1 MNLAVIPFVKPPL
14 HGPSAWSVGGLTD
27 VTAMT
32 CDGLSARSISPL
44 QSEAHR
50 IRSGEFNRSKGAAAS
65 PQPTVLRCIIAVGE
79 RHQLSMLSVLHVQ
92 HHAISVEGFGMKN
105 KARVVEI
112 FSAGVAL
119 FAPMNLA
126 WGQSCQCENTPIA
139 SPPHVAGFQYYVVP
153 LRSFADPRVA
163 GEQAGLNYNPGRQLP
178 AGWPNQWGGPALLD
192 DAGQVAKKEAAKPA
206 TQGGDLK
213 ASQNADQK
221 GQTANEAAESAQK
234 QTATPGLI
242 SSLMVRDP
250 FSGRMVPTNS
260 QVRWAHGE
268 TTQVA
273 VGGATGGDQKA
284 AVGENKAET
293 QRSTGISTGADR
305 KEAESQSGISAKAS
319 RETAGGSDASIGASG
334 KTNTRPWSVLPT
346 PGRAG
351 GGPAI
356 GGGTG
361 GLGGGGGGG
370 ANAGMGG
377 GNGGGGGV
385 GGNGWNW
392 NPETGGAGGATGGNG
407 GGQAKTGVL
416 DYVDTINDKNDPPT
430 DGPGDDPVDPPTD
443 GPGDDPVDP
452 PTDGPGDD
460 PVDPPSDGPGED
472 PVDPPTDG
480 PGEDPVDPPT
490 DGPGDDPV
498 DPPTDGPGDDPVDP
512 PTEGP
517 GDDPVD
523 PPADGPGDDPV
534 DPPIDGPG
542 EDPVDPPTD
551 GPGDDPVDPPHDGPC
566 DDLTDIPLPD
576 PSVPD
581 VTPDV
586 PTGDDPSHCG
596 GGHHI
601 PPGHGD
607 SPVVPEPG
615 SIILLGIAGGV
626 GGAGLIRRRLKKAK
640 VDGK

>member
-1 MNLAVIPFVKPPL
+1 
-14 HGPSAWSVGGLTD
+14 
-27 VTAMT
+27 
-32 CDGLSARSISPL
+32 
-44 QSEAHR
+44 
-50 IRSGEFNRSKGAAAS
+50 
-65 PQPTVLRCIIAVGE
+65 
-79 RHQLSMLSVLHVQ
+79 
-92 HHAISVEGFGMKN
+92 MKN

-119 FAPMNLA
+119 FASMNLA
-126 WGQSCQCENTPIA
+126 WGQSCQCENTPGVGLQQI
-139 SPPHVAGFQYYVVP
+139 PGFQQYIVP
-153 LRSFADPRVA
+153 QMSFADPRAV
-163 GEQAGLNYNPGRQLP
+163 GEQAGLNYKTGRQLP
-178 AGWPNQWGGPALLD
+178 AGWPNQWGGPAFLD
-192 DAGQVAKKEAAKPA
+192 EVGQTPKKAAIEPV
-206 TQGGDLK
+206 TQGGNLK
-213 ASQNADQK
+213 TQRTDDQNQLGNA
-221 GQTANEAAESAQK
+221 ANEAVETARK
-234 QTATPGLI
+234 QPATSGLI

-268 TTQVA
+268 ESKAA
-273 VGGATGGDQKA
+273 VGGTTGGEQKA
-284 AVGENKAET
+284 AVGENKADG
-293 QRSTGISTGADR
+293 QRSTGISSGADR
-305 KEAESQSGISAKAS
+305 KDPESQSAISAKAS
-319 RETAGGSDASIGASG
+319 KETTGGSDSSIGASS
-334 KTNTRPWSVLPT
+334 KANTRPRSVLPT

-351 GGPAI
+351 GGPAV

-361 GLGGGGGGG
+361 GIGAGGGGG
-370 ANAGMGG
+370 ANAGIGG
-377 GNGGGGGV
+377 GNGGGGGGV
-385 GGNGWNW
+385 AGNGWNW

-407 GGQAKTGVL
+407 GRQTNTGVL
-416 DYVDTINDKNDPPT
+416 DYVETVEDKKDPPADGPGDNPVDPPTDGPGDDPVDPPADGPGDDPVDPPIDGPGDDPVDPPADGPGDDPVDPPADGPGDDPVDPPT

-460 PVDPPSDGPGED
+460 PVDPPADGPGD
-472 PVDPPTDG
+472 
-480 PGEDPVDPPT
+480 DPVDPPT

-512 PTEGP
+512 PTDGP

-523 PPADGPGDDPV
+523 PPADGPG
-534 DPPIDGPG
+534 
-542 EDPVDPPTD
+542 
-551 GPGDDPVDPPHDGPC
+551 

-596 GGHHI
+596 GGHFI
-601 PPGHGD
+601 PPGNGD

-615 SIILLGIAGGV
+615 SVILLGIAGGV

-640 VDGK
+640 AEGKQ

>member
-1 MNLAVIPFVKPPL
+1 M
-14 HGPSAWSVGGLTD
+14 
-27 VTAMT
+27 
-32 CDGLSARSISPL
+32 LSA
-44 QSEAHR
+44 
-50 IRSGEFNRSKGAAAS
+50 
-65 PQPTVLRCIIAVGE
+65 
-79 RHQLSMLSVLHVQ
+79 LHVQ

-119 FAPMNLA
+119 FASMNLA
-126 WGQSCQCENTPIA
+126 WGQSCQCENTPAVGLQQI
-139 SPPHVAGFQYYVVP
+139 SGFQQYVVP
-153 LRSFADPRVA
+153 RQTFADPRAV
-163 GEQAGLNYNPGRQLP
+163 GEQAGLNYKPGRKLP

-192 DAGQVAKKEAAKPA
+192 DVGQVAKKEANKSAPDAGVLK
-206 TQGGDLK
+206 TQ
-213 ASQNADQK
+213 QNADQK
-221 GQTANEAAESAQK
+221 GKAANETVESAQK
-234 QTATPGLI
+234 QPANSGLI

-268 TTQVA
+268 TTKVA
-273 VGGATGGDQKA
+273 VGGTTGGDQKV
-284 AVGENKAET
+284 AVGENKAEA
-293 QRSTGISTGADR
+293 QRSTGISSGTDR
-305 KEAESQSGISAKAS
+305 KEAESTSGISAKAS
-319 RETAGGSDASIGASG
+319 EETTGGSELSIGASS
-334 KTNTRPWSVLPT
+334 KANTRPWSVLPN

-361 GLGGGGGGG
+361 GIGGGGGG
-370 ANAGMGG
+370 ANAGIGG
-377 GNGGGGGV
+377 GNGGGGGGI

-392 NPETGGAGGATGGNG
+392 NPETGGAGGAAGGNG
-407 GGQAKTGVL
+407 GGQANTGVL
-416 DYVDTINDKNDPPT
+416 DYVETIDDKTDPPGGDPVDPPT
-430 DGPGDDPVDPPTD
+430 DGPGKDPVDPPTDGPGEDPVDPPTDGPGEDPVDPPTDGPGEDPVDPPTD

-452 PTDGPGDD
+452 PTDGPGEDPVDPPTDGPGEDPVDPPTDGPGDD
-460 PVDPPSDGPGED
+460 PVDPPTDGPGED

-512 PTEGP
+512 PT
-517 GDDPVD
+517 
-523 PPADGPGDDPV
+523 
-534 DPPIDGPG
+534 
-542 EDPVDPPTD
+542 
-551 GPGDDPVDPPHDGPC
+551 DGPC

-576 PSVPD
+576 PSIPD

-596 GGHHI
+596 GGHHT
-601 PPGHGD
+601 PPGNGD

-640 VDGK
+640 ADGK